1 MRLLLGTVVFAALV
15 GTAAAQPAGPDVMLT
30 WDAGE
35 MSKDMSVWH
44 TAITVTGDKVHYEQ
58 TYSGRNA
65 GQPDTK
71 PKRGDTTVK
80 DAAKLTAALAK
91 LDAMPNTKP
100 APSRNSAEH
109 RETGCVKHG
118 AKARCGSHI
127 GKDAPNADFKAVTD
141 VRDAIGDAS
150 LTPG

>member
-1 MRLLLGTVVFAALV
+1 MRLLLGTILLTALAGV
-15 GTAAAQPAGPDVMLT
+15 AAADTDCTVT

-44 TAITVTGDKVHYEQ
+44 TTLTVTGDKVHYESQ
-58 TYSGRNA
+58 YSGRNA

-71 PKRGDTTVK
+71 PRKGDLTVK
-80 DAAKLTAALAK
+80 DSTKLAAALAA
-91 LDAMPNTKP
+91 LDAMPVTKP
-100 APSRNSAEH
+100 SPSRSSAEH

-127 GKDAPNADFKAVTD
+127 GKDALNADFKAVSD
-141 VRDAIGDAS
+141 VRDAIVDS
-150 LTPG
+150 TMTPGG